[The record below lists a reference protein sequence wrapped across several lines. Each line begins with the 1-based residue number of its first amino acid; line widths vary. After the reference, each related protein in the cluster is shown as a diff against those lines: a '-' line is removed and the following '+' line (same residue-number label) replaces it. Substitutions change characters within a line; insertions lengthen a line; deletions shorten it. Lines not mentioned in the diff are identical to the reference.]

1 MKKKKSVSKKR
12 ITSSDKVEDKIRA
25 SLSEELI
32 QKINKIGYE
41 KYMNEMFNKIEKDH
55 QRKKK

>member
-12 ITSSDKVEDKIRA
+12 VTSSDKVEDKIRA
-25 SLSEELI
+25 SLSDELI

-41 KYMNEMFNKIEKDH
+41 KYMNEMFNKIEKDN